1 MTKRKFTSYT
11 IAALL
16 LIAALVVGLG
26 ISINLSAKPDD
37 IPEEL
42 RGLIKKQAIAVPEF
56 ELVDQ
61 KNQPLN
67 KERLKGAWTFMFF
80 GYTHC
85 PDVCPLT
92 LTELDNAANQI
103 NDLQNSNRKI
113 QYVFI
118 SVDPNRDTPASLG
131 EYVSYFGAKFIAA
144 TGSEQ
149 ALKQLAGPLGIKFE
163 RGIGTENEY
172 LVNHSSTMLLIDP
185 QAQYYARFRAP
196 HYAEE
201 IIDGFKA
208 VLTYKES
215 KERQ

>member
-1 MTKRKFTSYT
+1 MTKRKLISYSV
-11 IAALL
+11 AALL
-16 LIAALVVGLG
+16 LISALAIGFG
-26 ISINLSAKPDD
+26 NSIKLSAKSDD
-37 IPEEL
+37 IPDEL
-42 RGLIKKQAIAVPEF
+42 RGLIKKQAIAVPTF

-61 KNQPLN
+61 HN
-67 KERLKGAWTFMFF
+67 KPFDVDRLKGAWTFMFF

-103 NDLQNSNRKI
+103 NDLQNAERKI

-131 EYVSYFGAKFIAA
+131 NYVSYFGAKFIAA
-144 TGSEQ
+144 TGSEK

-163 RGIGTENEY
+163 RGVGTENEY
-172 LVNHSSTMLLIDP
+172 LVNHSSTMLLINP
-185 QAQYYARFRAP
+185 QAQYYVRFRAP

-201 IIDGFKA
+201 IVDGFKK
-208 VLTYKES
+208 VLTYKER
-215 KERQ
+215 KER

>member
-1 MTKRKFTSYT
+1 MTKRKLKSYS
-11 IAALL
+11 IATLL
-16 LIAALVVGLG
+16 LISALIIGFS
-26 ISINLSAKPDD
+26 ITINLSAKSDD
-37 IPEEL
+37 IPDEL
-42 RGLIKKQAIAVPEF
+42 RGLIKKQPIAVPEF

-61 KNQPLN
+61 YN
-67 KERLKGAWTFMFF
+67 KPFNAERLKGSWTFMFF

-92 LTELDNAANQI
+92 LTELDNAASRI
-103 NDLQNSNRKI
+103 NDLQNSERKI

-131 EYVSYFGAKFIAA
+131 EYVSYFGAKFIGA

-149 ALKQLAGPLGIKFE
+149 ALKQLAGPLGVKFE
-163 RGIGTENEY
+163 KGVGTENEY
-172 LVNHSSTMLLIDP
+172 LVNHSSTMLLINP
-185 QAQYYARFRAP
+185 EGQYYARFRAP

-201 IIDGFKA
+201 IIDGFKKVIA
-208 VLTYKES
+208 YKES

>member
-1 MTKRKFTSYT
+1 MTKRNLISYT
-11 IAALL
+11 VGALL
-16 LIAALVVGLG
+16 LSAVVLGLG
-26 ISINLSAKPDD
+26 ISINLSVKSDD
-37 IPEEL
+37 IPDEL
-42 RGLIKKQAIAVPEF
+42 RGLIKKQPIAVPTF

-61 KNQPLN
+61 YNKPLN
-67 KERLKGAWTFMFF
+67 VDRLKGAWTFIFF

-92 LTELDNAANQI
+92 LTELDNAASRI
-103 NDLQNSNRKI
+103 NDLQNPQRKI

-118 SVDPNRDTPASLG
+118 SVDPNRDTPAQLG
-131 EYVSYFGAKFIAA
+131 DYVSYFGAKFIAA

-149 ALKQLAGPLGIKFE
+149 ALKQLAGPLGIKFG
-163 RGIGTENEY
+163 RGIGTDTEY

-201 IIDGFKA
+201 IVDGFKK
-208 VLTYKES
+208 VLTYR
-215 KERQ
+215 ERQ